1 MANRPFCQNPV
12 WKLYVNN
19 LLNAADFLCAQI
31 DFIIYQFEVLRKE

>member
-1 MANRPFCQNPV
+1 MANKPFCQNPV

-19 LLNAADFLCAQI
+19 HADFLCAQI